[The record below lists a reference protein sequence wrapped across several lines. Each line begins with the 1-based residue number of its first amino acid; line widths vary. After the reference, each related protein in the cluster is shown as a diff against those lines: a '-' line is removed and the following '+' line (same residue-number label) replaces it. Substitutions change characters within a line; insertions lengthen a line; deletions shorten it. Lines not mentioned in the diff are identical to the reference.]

1 MEETIV
7 IVFNIVSRQQQYD
20 LEVPLD
26 ISARELMIGL
36 NQAFDLGVD
45 TSDVKKCYLKIEN
58 PIVLLRGNKLLRDY
72 GIRNGSVINFTE

>member
-20 LEVPLD
+20 LEVPLN